1 LAGKRKIIVT
11 DANEITIDREFL
23 EKLTLYLEEISQRY
37 ISNDDIREKRACWI
51 NSVYLMMELLN
62 ELGNDHGPTRR
73 MLLELIDVFLDLNAG
88 RRVGVLEPEA
98 GSLQQIKRSRG
109 GDPLAKSTTSFTQA
123 RDLGSL
129 CAFIDLYIAA
139 GLGRMIAAGRVAQVA
154 NRVGVCLPA
163 RRRQSKG
170 SDAHRLLNWRTEF
183 GRGRDRSDKF
193 FMARKARIRMKE
205 MHRQLRQQD
214 PDATAEAVVDRLLK
228 QVWIKDMGT
237 KVYLPR

>member
-1 LAGKRKIIVT
+1 MIFAR
-11 DANEITIDREFL
+11 
-23 EKLTLYLEEISQRY
+23 
-37 ISNDDIREKRACWI
+37 RACWI

-62 ELGNDHGPTRR
+62 ELGNDHGPNRR

-109 GDPLAKSTTSFTQA
+109 GDPLAKSTTGFTQA

-139 GLGRMIAAGRVAQVA
+139 GLGRMIAARRVARVA

-163 RRRQSKG
+163 ESRRPKG
-170 SDAHRLLNWRTEF
+170 YDAHRLLNWRTEF
-183 GRGRDRSDKF
+183 RRGFDRSQNF
-193 FMARKARIRMKE
+193 FAARKACNRVKE
-205 MHRQLRQQD
+205 MHRQFSEQH
-214 PDATAEAVVDRLLK
+214 PDATAEVVVDRLLK